1 MTDRERHLDIGWD
14 LLEQGEYEGALRT
27 ARALLAEDAD
37 DPEALYLAGCAHL
50 ECDQPTEAE
59 RMLRAALREAHGPTP
74 ARVTLA
80 ILMHQTCRF
89 DEAVALA
96 EEAVRLD
103 ARDADAWRVQ
113 GLALEMRGEEAAAS
127 AALARAARLDPE
139 RFAEPELLSE
149 SAFEAVVAEALEDL
163 PEAFRERLAD
173 LPIVARDTPTRE
185 MLADLEDPA
194 PDLLGLF
201 VGTPL
206 TEKSVGDITRA
217 PDVVY
222 LFRRNLQRACDGA
235 EELKE
240 EIRITLLHEI
250 GHYLG
255 MTEED
260 LEAAGYE

>member
-1 MTDRERHLDIGWD
+1 
-14 LLEQGEYEGALRT
+14 
-27 ARALLAEDAD
+27 
-37 DPEALYLAGCAHL
+37 
-50 ECDQPTEAE
+50 
-59 RMLRAALREAHGPTP
+59 MLRAALREAAGATP

-80 ILMHQTCRF
+80 IVMHQTCRF
-89 DEAVALA
+89 DEAVELA
-96 EEAVRLD
+96 EEALSLD
-103 ARDADAWRVQ
+103 ARDADAWRVK
-113 GLALEMRGEEAAAS
+113 GLALEMRGQVAAS
-127 AALARAARLDPE
+127 SEALARAAQLDPE
-139 RFAEPELLSE
+139 RFAEPAPLSE
-149 SAFEAVVAEALEDL
+149 SAFDAVVAEALEEL
-163 PEAFRERLAD
+163 PETFRQRLAD
-173 LPIVARDTPTRE
+173 LPIVVRETPTRE

-206 TEKSVGDITRA
+206 TEKSVGDIARA

-235 EELKE
+235 DELRD